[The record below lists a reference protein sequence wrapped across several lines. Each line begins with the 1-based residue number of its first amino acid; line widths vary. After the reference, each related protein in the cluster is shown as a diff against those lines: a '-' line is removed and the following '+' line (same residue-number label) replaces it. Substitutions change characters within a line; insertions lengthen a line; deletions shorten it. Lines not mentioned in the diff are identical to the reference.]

1 MTNPSVDSPCA
12 RRAAFA
18 SPMIAAHIGADA
30 DVPSAICEAE
40 VILSRK
46 GQWQEETD
54 LRVAVRIQNNKNAR
68 GTGSR
73 SQTFSVPLTVTIR
86 LWPTADTSG

>member
-40 VILSRK
+40 AMGSVSNDDESLPNDDDTAHS
-46 GQWQEETD
+46 D
-54 LRVAVRIQNNKNAR
+54 NATVPVWALTHTC
-68 GTGSR
+68 GTIDSN
-73 SQTFSVPLTVTIR
+73 
-86 LWPTADTSG
+86 D